1 MEESKRRRL
10 EEKGWR
16 IGTVD
21 EFLNLTHEELKAIA
35 LRDEKVKAE
44 YDALE
49 TNFTLLHSMLEA
61 RRQAGLTQ
69 AEVAERMGTKPSAV
83 TRLEASLADGKHS
96 PSLSALHKYARA
108 VGRRLEVRLV
118 EE

>member
-1 MEESKRRRL
+1 MEESKRQRL
-10 EEKGWR
+10 EADGWR
-16 IGTVD
+16 IGTVE

-35 LRDEKVKAE
+35 LRDENVKKE

-49 TNFTLLHSMLEA
+49 VNFTLLHSMLEA
-61 RRQAGLTQ
+61 RQQAGLTQ
-69 AEVAERMGTKPSAV
+69 AEVAERMRTKPSAV
-83 TRLEASLADGKHS
+83 TRLEGSLAGGKHS
-96 PSLSALHKYARA
+96 PSLSTLHKYARA

>member
-1 MEESKRRRL
+1 MK
-10 EEKGWR
+10 
-16 IGTVD
+16 
-21 EFLNLTHEELKAIA
+21 HEELKAIA
-35 LRDEKVKAE
+35 LQRRGVKDA

-49 TNFTLLHSMLEA
+49 AEFTLLHSMLEA
-61 RRQAGLTQ
+61 RQQAGLTQ

-83 TRLEASLADGKHS
+83 TRLEASLAGGKHS
-96 PSLSALHKYARA
+96 PSLSALHKSARA